1 MKVLFKQQL
10 KSTLYKNVL
19 LKKANKM
26 GLLLEL
32 MLPVG
37 FMCLLILI
45 KSTVDIVSS
54 PNVAYYCGKYIILLT
69 HNFL

>member
-1 MKVLFKQQL
+1 MKVLFEQQL

-19 LKKANKM
+19 LKKANKIGFLM
-26 GLLLEL
+26 EL
-32 MLPVG
+32 ILPVG

-54 PNVAYYCGKYIILLT
+54 PNIAYYCGL
-69 HNFL
+69 